1 MTARAGNSVI
11 EFPRDRVRPTAPR
24 EASGC
29 SADVVIFTGVRIE
42 RLPDDGGSLTRAQGN
57 LSRKDRGGRR

>member
-11 EFPRDRVRPTAPR
+11 EFPSDRVRPAPR
-24 EASGC
+24 DPLGC

-42 RLPDDGGSLTRAQGN
+42 RLGDDSEPVPTVRSS
-57 LSRKDRGGRR
+57 LSRKGRGGRR